1 MSSVTK
7 PSEPFLAH
15 SDTAPATETP
25 TIEKRFNFWTA
36 FGVAVCT
43 SGAWEG
49 WTASIA
55 QGLAGGGPV
64 CLLWGWVVVSVGI
77 ICMSSPSP
85 TVVDENVAC
94 SMWPSAGG
102 QYVWAANLAPVK
114 YSRVLSWT
122 TAWLGVAGLW
132 LGALSCGMGVAV
144 QIQSYA
150 IVSTEYEPKTWH
162 AFMICIACMV
172 CWAVVNIFAV
182 QLLHYMNAAIHV
194 VGYLLVIGVLAG
206 STKEKHD
213 ATFVFTKFQ
222 NSTGWDSDF
231 VSWSVGLLSA
241 LYAYF
246 SLDTA
251 AHFSE
256 EIPRANVLVPRAM
269 VLQAVATA
277 LMTLPFIITVLFCIG
292 DIGEVLASPIGT
304 MSPFTQILINSTSN
318 VGLSCFLNCI
328 SSSVAMAAGFD
339 LWGAASRAIWSMAR
353 DKALP
358 ATLAKLHPRWNVP
371 VLANL
376 VLLLPS
382 IVIFMIY
389 IWNTTAFYGIM
400 AGVLVSFQLSY
411 VVPLGINI
419 FYTTWWKRELTKG
432 PFAMGRFSFP
442 VHVVAFLFGCYM
454 VLFIS
459 FPVNHPVTAANMNY
473 GSAIIGAISILAIML
488 WIFYGRKYYYGPL
501 QFTAT
506 EAEQTESIASKAEH
520 TRTAKLGQP

>member
-1 MSSVTK
+1 MSSVAK

-85 TVVDENVAC
+85 TEVDENVAC

-114 YSRVLSWT
+114 YSRVL
-122 TAWLGVAGLW
+122 
-132 LGALSCGMGVAV
+132 
-144 QIQSYA
+144 
-150 IVSTEYEPKTWH
+150 
-162 AFMICIACMV
+162 ICIACMV

-182 QLLHYMNAAIHV
+182 QLLHYMNAAILVVHV

-222 NSTGWDSDF
+222 NSTGWDSNF

-269 VLQAVATA
+269 ILQAGATA
-277 LMTLPFIITVLFCIG
+277 FMTLPFIITVLFCIG
-292 DIGEVLASPIGT
+292 DISEVLASPIGT

-432 PFAMGRFSFP
+432 PFTMGRFSFP

-488 WIFYGRKYYYGPL
+488 WIFYGRNYYYGPL

-520 TRTAKLGQP
+520 TVTAKLDMIDINEIGLGAFK

>member
-1 MSSVTK
+1 MSSVAK
-7 PSEPFLAH
+7 PSGSSLAH
-15 SDTAPATETP
+15 ADTAPANETP

-77 ICMSSPSP
+77 ICMSC
-85 TVVDENVAC
+85 A
-94 SMWPSAGG
+94 
-102 QYVWAANLAPVK
+102 LA
-114 YSRVLSWT
+114 
-122 TAWLGVAGLW
+122 
-132 LGALSCGMGVAV
+132 
-144 QIQSYA
+144 
-150 IVSTEYEPKTWH
+150 E
-162 AFMICIACMV
+162 FICIACMV
-172 CWAVVNIFAV
+172 SWAIVNIFAV
-182 QLLHYMNAAIHV
+182 QLLHYMNTAILVIHV
-194 VGYLLVIGVLAG
+194 VGYLIVIGVLAG

-269 VLQAVATA
+269 ILQAGATA

-371 VLANL
+371 VLANI

-382 IVIFMIY
+382 IIIFMIY

-419 FYTTWWKRELTKG
+419 FYTTWWKRDLAKG
-432 PFAMGRFSFP
+432 PFSMGRFSFP
-442 VHVVAFLFGCYM
+442 VHVVAFLFGCFM
-454 VLFIS
+454 VLFMS
-459 FPVNHPVTAANMNY
+459 FPVNHPATAANMNY
-473 GSAIIGAISILAIML
+473 ASAIIGAISILAILL
-488 WIFYGRKYYYGPL
+488 WIFYGRKYYYGPV

-506 EAEQTESIASKAEH
+506 EAEQTESIASKADTGIAE
-520 TRTAKLGQP
+520 LGQP

>member
-1 MSSVTK
+1 MSSVAK
-7 PSEPFLAH
+7 PSGSSLAH
-15 SDTAPATETP
+15 ADTAPANETP

-77 ICMSSPSP
+77 ICMSC
-85 TVVDENVAC
+85 A
-94 SMWPSAGG
+94 
-102 QYVWAANLAPVK
+102 LA
-114 YSRVLSWT
+114 
-122 TAWLGVAGLW
+122 
-132 LGALSCGMGVAV
+132 
-144 QIQSYA
+144 
-150 IVSTEYEPKTWH
+150 E
-162 AFMICIACMV
+162 FICVACMV
-172 CWAVVNIFAV
+172 CWAIVNIFAV
-182 QLLHYMNAAIHV
+182 QLLHYMNTAILVIHV
-194 VGYLLVIGVLAG
+194 VGYLIVIGVLAG
-206 STKEKHD
+206 STREKHD

-231 VSWSVGLLSA
+231 VS
-241 LYAYF
+241 
-246 SLDTA
+246 
-251 AHFSE
+251 
-256 EIPRANVLVPRAM
+256 
-269 VLQAVATA
+269 
-277 LMTLPFIITVLFCIG
+277 C
-292 DIGEVLASPIGT
+292 
-304 MSPFTQILINSTSN
+304 TSN

-339 LWGAASRAIWSMAR
+339 LWGAASRAFWSMAR

-371 VLANL
+371 VLANI

-382 IVIFMIY
+382 IIIFMIY

-419 FYTTWWKRELTKG
+419 FYTTWWKRDLAKG
-432 PFAMGRFSFP
+432 PFSMGRFSFP
-442 VHVVAFLFGCYM
+442 VHVVAFLFGCFM
-454 VLFIS
+454 VLFMS
-459 FPVNHPVTAANMNY
+459 FPVNHPATAANMNY
-473 GSAIIGAISILAIML
+473 ASAIIGAISILAILL
-488 WIFYGRKYYYGPL
+488 WIFYGRKYYYGPV

-506 EAEQTESIASKAEH
+506 EAEQTESIASKADTGIAE
-520 TRTAKLGQP
+520 LGQP